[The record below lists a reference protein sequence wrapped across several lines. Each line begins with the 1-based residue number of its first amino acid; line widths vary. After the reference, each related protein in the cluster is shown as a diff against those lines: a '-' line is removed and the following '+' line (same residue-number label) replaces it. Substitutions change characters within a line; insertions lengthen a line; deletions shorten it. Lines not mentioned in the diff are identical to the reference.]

1 MSKLNF
7 DEWYEINEEEINI
20 ELAESGADREL
31 GFDAELEFEYRY
43 TKYLN
48 SLDETKAYD
57 AVGNVVYFEMVNGFW
72 YKWEYDNKRNKT
84 RHEDKNGFWWVAEYD
99 EDNHQVYYE
108 DIHGCVIGFRKWHE
122 GVKVVNKALNNNAQG
137 WSPFAK

>member
-7 DEWYEINEEEINI
+7 DEWYEIHEEEINI

-48 SLDETKAYD
+48 SLDENKAYD

-84 RHEDKNGFWWVAEYD
+84 RHEDKNGFWWVAEYN
-99 EDNHQVYYE
+99 EYNHQVYYE
-108 DIHGCVIGFRKWHE
+108 DIHGCVIGFRE
-122 GVKVVNKALNNNAQG
+122 GQEHIKVVNKNKNNAQG